1 VGSSVTRLNVHGKR
15 RGCPRG
21 AKGAWWNNTL
31 FRVEEATMT
40 EKRPVLRTELCDV
53 LGIEYPIIQSGMG
66 GVAGAELAAEVCNAG
81 GLGVIAALLTAPDE
95 LRRSIR
101 ELRERTD
108 RPFGVNLLLLPE
120 IWDPQ
125 PTSGLDVELVES
137 VHAIAN
143 PLREELGL
151 EPLTE
156 RPPTVPQLV
165 DAAFD
170 VIVEERVPVF
180 SAGLGDPGPDV
191 TARLHE
197 AGTRTVVMV
206 TNSGDARRAVDSGAD
221 VIVAQGMEAGGHRS
235 HFEMP
240 PEKTLRDLGTFTLVP
255 EVVDAVD
262 VPVVA
267 AGGVIDGRGLV
278 AALALG
284 ATGVLMGSRFL
295 VTRESMAPD
304 VHKKRLLEGRGEET
318 LVTAGLTGRPARV
331 VQNTISDAWTD
342 ATALLPFPAQFLVNA
357 DVFALGESRHEPEH
371 LPLWAG
377 QAIGRITG
385 LPWAG
390 DVVADTV
397 RQAVGLLGT
406 GIAVHAEA

>member
-1 VGSSVTRLNVHGKR
+1 MMN
-15 RGCPRG
+15 
-21 AKGAWWNNTL
+21 
-31 FRVEEATMT
+31 EM
-40 EKRPVLRTELCDV
+40 RPVLRTELCDA

-66 GVAGAELAAEVCNAG
+66 GVAGPDLAAEVCNAG
-81 GLGVIAALLTAPDE
+81 GLGVIAGLLTGPDQ
-95 LRRSIR
+95 LRAAIG
-101 ELRERTD
+101 EVRERTD

-120 IWDPQ
+120 VWDPQ
-125 PTSGLDVELVES
+125 PTSELPVDLIER
-137 VHAIAN
+137 VLAVAN

-165 DAAFD
+165 DRALD

-197 AGTRTVVMV
+197 AGVRTVVMV

-240 PEKTLRDLGTFTLVP
+240 PTKMLGDLGTFTLVP

-284 ATGVLMGSRFL
+284 AKGVLMGSRFL
-295 VTRESMAPD
+295 VTRESMAPE

-318 LVTAGLTGRPARV
+318 LVTAGLTGRYARV
-331 VQNTISDAWTD
+331 VQNTISDMWSDETD
-342 ATALLPFPAQFLVNA
+342 LLPFPAQFLVNA
-357 DVFALGESRHEPEH
+357 DVFGLGQSGHEPEH
-371 LPLWAG
+371 LPLWGG
-377 QAIGRITG
+377 QVIGRIAD

-397 RQAVGLLGT
+397 RQAIDLLGD
-406 GIAVHAEA
+406 GIVGRTEV

>member
-1 VGSSVTRLNVHGKR
+1 MS
-15 RGCPRG
+15 
-21 AKGAWWNNTL
+21 
-31 FRVEEATMT
+31 EM
-40 EKRPVLRTELCDV
+40 RPVLWTELCDV
-53 LGIEYPIIQSGMG
+53 LGSEYPIIQSGMG
-66 GVAGAELAAEVCNAG
+66 GVAGPELAAEVCNAG
-81 GLGVIAALLTAPDE
+81 GLGVIAGLLTGPDQ
-95 LRRSIR
+95 LRAAIR
-101 ELRERTD
+101 EVRERTD

-120 IWDPQ
+120 VWDPQ
-125 PTSGLDVELVES
+125 PTSGLDVELVEC

-143 PLREELGL
+143 RLREELGL
-151 EPLTE
+151 RPLTE

-197 AGTRTVVMV
+197 AGIRTVVMV
-206 TNSGDARRAVDSGAD
+206 TNSADARRVVDSGAD
-221 VIVAQGMEAGGHRS
+221 VVVAQGMEAGGHRS

-240 PEKTLRDLGTFTLVP
+240 PEKTLRDLATFTLVP

-284 ATGVLMGSRFL
+284 AQGVLMGSRFL
-295 VTRESMAPD
+295 VTRESMAPE

-318 LVTAGLTGRPARV
+318 LVTAGLTGRYARV
-331 VQNTISDAWTD
+331 VENAISDAWADVTD
-342 ATALLPFPAQFLVNA
+342 VLPFPAQFLVNA
-357 DVFALGESRHEPEH
+357 DVFALGESGNEPEH
-371 LPLWAG
+371 LPLWGG
-377 QAIGRITG
+377 QVIGRIVD

-390 DVVADTV
+390 DVVAETV
-397 RQAVGLLGT
+397 RQAIGLLT
-406 GIAVHAEA
+406 NGIAVRAEA

>member
-1 VGSSVTRLNVHGKR
+1 MS
-15 RGCPRG
+15 
-21 AKGAWWNNTL
+21 
-31 FRVEEATMT
+31 EM
-40 EKRPVLRTELCDV
+40 RPVLRTELCDV
-53 LGIEYPIIQSGMG
+53 LGVEYPIIQSGMG
-66 GVAGAELAAEVCNAG
+66 GVAGPELAAEVCNAG
-81 GLGVIAALLTAPDE
+81 GLGVIAGLLTGPDQ
-95 LRRSIR
+95 LRAAIR

-120 IWDPQ
+120 VWDPQ
-125 PTSGLDVELVES
+125 PTSGLDDELVER

-143 PLREELGL
+143 RLREDLGL

-197 AGTRTVVMV
+197 AGIRTVVMV
-206 TNSGDARRAVDSGAD
+206 TNSGDALRAVDSGAD
-221 VIVAQGMEAGGHRS
+221 VVVAQGMEAGGHRS

-284 ATGVLMGSRFL
+284 AKGVLMGSRFL
-295 VTRESMAPD
+295 ATRESRAPE
-304 VHKKRLLEGRGEET
+304 VHKKRLLEARGEET
-318 LVTAGLTGRPARV
+318 LVTARLTGRYARV
-331 VQNTISDAWTD
+331 VENAISNAWADVTD
-342 ATALLPFPAQFLVNA
+342 VLPFPAQFLVNA
-357 DVFALGESRHEPEH
+357 DVFALGESANEPEH
-371 LPLWAG
+371 LPLWGG
-377 QAIGRITG
+377 QVIGRIAD

-397 RQAVGLLGT
+397 RQAIGLLSD
-406 GIAVHAEA
+406 GIALRAEA